1 MATYHRTSYEQL
13 ESHDPE
19 LYRELLNWVR
29 FGNTD
34 NSLINAAVHNDFEQ
48 VMCYC
53 DYDDLATLIVLAKTI
68 YNYVPREAWRE
79 HANIMNWE
87 KQRQLNPWPEFEFGK
102 ML

>member
-1 MATYHRTSYEQL
+1 MAAYHHTAYEQL

-34 NSLINAAVHNDFEQ
+34 NSLINAAVRNDFEQ
-48 VMCYC
+48 VMCYREHENME
-53 DYDDLATLIVLAKTI
+53 TLIALAKTI
-68 YNYVPREAWRE
+68 YNYVPSLAWRE
-79 HANIMNWE
+79 YNIKDWA
-87 KQRQLNPWPEFEFGK
+87 KARQENPWSEFEFGK